1 MHSVP
6 LAQPERG
13 AEAPLSFLLF
23 FVSVRFRAFNENGRG
38 FRITSFGK
46 IANPSLVKHPELVEE
61 LPTEEI
67 EDMVPVYI
75 AEDHNEAIIVR
86 SILEEAGIPVRER
99 ADIDTDLDIFAGPIA
114 EEAIMVPVSR
124 KEEAE
129 KILEEARASGQLLP
143 ESDEETTEE

>member
-1 MHSVP
+1 
-6 LAQPERG
+6 
-13 AEAPLSFLLF
+13 
-23 FVSVRFRAFNENGRG
+23 
-38 FRITSFGK
+38 
-46 IANPSLVKHPELVEE
+46 
-61 LPTEEI
+61 
-67 EDMVPVYI
+67 
-75 AEDHNEAIIVR
+75 
-86 SILEEAGIPVRER
+86 GIPVRER